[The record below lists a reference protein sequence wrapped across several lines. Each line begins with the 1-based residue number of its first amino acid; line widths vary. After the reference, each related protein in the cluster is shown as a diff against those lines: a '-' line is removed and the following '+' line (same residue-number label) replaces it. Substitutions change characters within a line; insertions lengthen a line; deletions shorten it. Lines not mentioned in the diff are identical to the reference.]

1 MLLIGYQQFYA
12 DVISN
17 NPVTRPNMGPFGG
30 IAHITENI
38 DLEANTMDAIG
49 DLEWKLLYAL
59 IPGGLTGEVGDDL
72 QDAMRGR
79 L

>member
-1 MLLIGYQQFYA
+1 MIQQFYA
-12 DVISN
+12 DVIAN
-17 NPVTRPNMGPFGG
+17 NPITRPSTGPFGEV
-30 IAHITENI
+30 AHITENI

-59 IPGGLTGEVGDDL
+59 IPGGLSGELGNEL
-72 QDAMRGR
+72 QDVLGGR

>member
-1 MLLIGYQQFYA
+1 
-12 DVISN
+12 
-17 NPVTRPNMGPFGG
+17 MGPFGE

-59 IPGGLTGEVGDDL
+59 IPGGLTGVLGNEL
-72 QDAMRGR
+72 QDALGGR

>member
-1 MLLIGYQQFYA
+1 MVLTLQFYA
-12 DVISN
+12 DIIAN
-17 NPVTRPNMGPFGG
+17 NPITRPNTGRFGG

-38 DLEANTMDAIG
+38 DLEANTMEAIG

-59 IPGGLTGEVGDDL
+59 IPGGLTGEMGDEL
-72 QDAMRGR
+72 QDAMAGR

>member
-1 MLLIGYQQFYA
+1 MVRQFYA
-12 DVISN
+12 DVIAN
-17 NPVTRPNMGPFGG
+17 NPLTRPNGGPFGG

-49 DLEWKLLYAL
+49 DMESKLLSAL

-72 QDAMRGR
+72 QDAMGG
-79 L
+79 LL

>member
-1 MLLIGYQQFYA
+1 MIEQFYA
-12 DVISN
+12 DVIAN
-17 NPVTRPNMGPFGG
+17 NPVTRPNMGPFGE

-38 DLEANTMDAIG
+38 DVEANTMDAIG

-59 IPGGLTGEVGDDL
+59 IPGGLTGVLGNEL
-72 QDAMRGR
+72 QDALGGR

>member
-1 MLLIGYQQFYA
+1 MIQQFYA
-12 DVISN
+12 DVIAN
-17 NPVTRPNMGPFGG
+17 NPITRPNGGSFGS

-49 DLEWKLLYAL
+49 DLEWKVLYAL
-59 IPGGLTGEVGDDL
+59 IPGGLTGEMSEEL
-72 QDAMRGR
+72 QDAMEGR